1 MFSRLGRFAAR
12 RARTILVLSALVVVA
27 AGALGFTAFGK
38 LQTDGGFADP
48 ASESSQAQEL
58 VDQEFGGGTDVV
70 FLMSAGDD
78 NGDDT
83 GDGGVDDPA
92 ARSAGAALSERL
104 AADPALTDVA
114 SYFTTD
120 APAMRSE
127 DGRHAI
133 AVAAL
138 TGDAGDEAV
147 LDLRER
153 YGTSEGDLTVTVGG
167 PQAIGTDIGDQVGGD
182 LAVAETIAVPII
194 MVLLVI
200 VFGSLV
206 AALLPLVVGLIAV
219 VGTFAVLSVIGS
231 ATDVS
236 IYAVNLTTAL
246 GLGLGIDYALLMVN
260 RFREELARG
269 SDTATATA
277 RTVETA
283 GRTIMFGAVTVAAA
297 LATLLVFPL
306 YFLRSFAYA
315 GIGVVLIAMIS
326 ALVVLPAVLAVL
338 GHRVNSL
345 RLPSARRSPSSVS
358 QRWARIAGKAMS
370 RPVLT
375 GAPVVILLL
384 LAAIPLLRV
393 EFGTPDERVLP
404 ETTDVRVVGDTLRAE
419 FAGDESRTM
428 RLVTRDR
435 AGETELADYAQRLSE
450 VPGVE
455 SVTTSTG
462 TFAAGTA
469 VAPGNPALTSES
481 GRHQLTVLTTHDG
494 HSAQGQDLV
503 GTVRALPGPDTL
515 VAGPAAQLV
524 DSKDAI
530 ASRLGLAA
538 GLIVLT
544 TFVLLFLFTGSVLQ
558 PLRALLFNVL
568 GLSAILGLMVLVF
581 QEGWLSGWLGF
592 TPLPLDTSMLVLLFC
607 LVFGLSMDYEVFVLG
622 RIKEMH
628 DLGAD
633 QRTAVTQGL
642 SRTGRLI
649 TMAAVLLAVNLLA
662 FGTSGVSFIQLLGI
676 GSGLAILIDAT
687 VIRGILVPVGM
698 RLLGRAAW
706 WSPPFL
712 RRLHDRVGLRES
724 HDPAP
729 DRELTRV

>member
-1 MFSRLGRFAAR
+1 MFGRLGRFAAS
-12 RARTILVLSALVVVA
+12 RARAVLVVTTLVMVGA
-27 AGALGFTAFGK
+27 AALGFTAFGK
-38 LQTDGGFADP
+38 LRTDGGFDDP
-48 ASESSQAQEL
+48 AAESSQAQEL
-58 VDQEFGGGTDVV
+58 IDREFGGDTDVV
-70 FLMSAGDD
+70 FLMTAGS
-78 NGDDT
+78 GT
-83 GDGGVDDPA
+83 VDDPA
-92 ARSAGAALSERL
+92 VRAAATELTERL
-104 AADPALTDVA
+104 AADNSLVGFA
-114 SYFTTD
+114 SYFTTG

-133 AVAAL
+133 GVAKLAGG
-138 TGDAGDEAV
+138 GDGENAGDVVVE
-147 LDLRER
+147 LRER
-153 YGTSEGDLTVTVGG
+153 YDADSGPLQVTVGG
-167 PQAIGTDIGDQVGGD
+167 PEAVGIDIGDQVGSD
-182 LAVAETIAVPII
+182 LALAEMIAVPII
-194 MVLLVI
+194 LVLLVI
-200 VFGSLV
+200 AFGSLV

-219 VGTFAVLSVIGS
+219 VGTFAELSVLGS

-246 GLGLGIDYALLMVN
+246 GLGLAIDYALLMVN
-260 RFREELARG
+260 RFREELAG
-269 SDTATATA
+269 GVDTHTAVV

-283 GRTIMFGAVTVAAA
+283 GRTILFGAVTVATA

-315 GIGVVLIAMIS
+315 GIGVVLIAMVS

-345 RLPSARRSPSSVS
+345 RLPWVRRSPGSVS
-358 QRWARIAGKAMS
+358 QVWARIAGRAMS

-384 LAAIPLLRV
+384 LAAIPLLRL

-428 RLVTRDR
+428 RLVTP
-435 AGETELADYAQRLSE
+435 GQVSEPELTAYAERLSE
-450 VPGVE
+450 VPGVD
-455 SVTTSTG
+455 SVATGTG
-462 TFAAGTA
+462 TFADGRAD
-469 VAPGNPALTSES
+469 APGDPALTSDS
-481 GRHQLTVLTTHDG
+481 GLRQLTVRTAHDA
-494 HSAQGQDLV
+494 HSSEGQELV
-503 GTVRALPGPDTL
+503 GTVRALEGPDTL
-515 VAGPAAQLV
+515 VAGPAARLV

-530 ASRLGLAA
+530 GGRLGLAA
-538 GLIVLT
+538 GLIALT

-633 QRTAVTQGL
+633 RRTAVTHGL

-662 FGTSGVSFIQLLGI
+662 FGTSGVSFIQMLGI

-687 VIRGILVPVGM
+687 LIRGVLVPVGM
-698 RLLGRAAW
+698 RVLGRAAW
-706 WSPPFL
+706 WSPRWL
-712 RRLHDRVGLRES
+712 RRLHGRVGIRE
-724 HDPAP
+724 AP
-729 DRELTRV
+729 TEDRELAKV